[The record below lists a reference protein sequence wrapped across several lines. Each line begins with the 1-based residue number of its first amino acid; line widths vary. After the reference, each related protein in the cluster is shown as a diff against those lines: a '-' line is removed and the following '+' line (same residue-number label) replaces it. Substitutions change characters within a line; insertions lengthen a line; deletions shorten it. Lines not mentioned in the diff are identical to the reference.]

1 MQKKGW
7 GSDSSGRVPV
17 ALSSHAST
25 IKKKKKGR
33 KERKKER
40 KFVYLGGGA
49 VETEI

>member
-25 IKKKKKGR
+25 IKKKKKRKEGK
-33 KERKKER
+33 KERKKVCV
-40 KFVYLGGGA
+40 FGWGGS
-49 VETEI
+49 